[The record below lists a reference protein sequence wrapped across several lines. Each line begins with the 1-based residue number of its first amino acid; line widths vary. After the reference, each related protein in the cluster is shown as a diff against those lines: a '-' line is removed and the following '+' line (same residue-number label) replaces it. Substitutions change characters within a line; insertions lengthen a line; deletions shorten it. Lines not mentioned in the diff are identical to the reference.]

1 MESCYRINNIVFST
15 LILLTLLTW
24 LMGQTELVGD
34 LTEKLSAKAI
44 FIILLTVA
52 VIKVQLIGDFFMH
65 LNSVKGFWRWIIT
78 LWVTLT
84 GGFIAIAFLF

>member
-1 MESCYRINNIVFST
+1 MEKSYRINTIIFTT
-15 LILLTLLTW
+15 LIFLTLFTW

-34 LTEKLSAKAI
+34 ITEQLDGKTI
-44 FIILLTVA
+44 FLILLTMA

-78 LWVTLT
+78 LWVVLT
-84 GGFIAIAFLF
+84 GGFIAIAFLL